1 MADEHKEQKNK
12 PGSPIVVA
20 GIGASAGGIKALQEF
35 FSALP
40 PKAGAAIVVI
50 VHLNPDRHSA
60 LAEVIGAK
68 TRMPVRQVEGSLPL
82 EIDHVYVIPPNRQL
96 IISDSEI
103 STAEFGA
110 PHGQRAPID
119 QFFRSLASHGDG
131 FAVILSGAG
140 SDGALGLRDVK
151 AGGGII
157 MVQDPNEA
165 EYSSMPK
172 AAIATGHADFVLPA
186 RELALQFAK
195 LLESRKETVE
205 QVPNEELDDLLGN
218 ILGHLRAKTGH
229 DFSGYKRASLLRRID
244 RRVQVVRS
252 QNLREYFDY
261 LRDNPDEAQN
271 LFADLLI
278 SVTRFFRDRKA
289 FEQLEKIVIPAIL
302 DRKDAGDTVRI
313 WVPGC
318 ATGEEAYSIA
328 LLVLD
333 ALAKRE
339 IRPSI
344 QIFATDLD
352 ARALQVAR
360 EGRYPETLSDDVS
373 EERLRRYFTNDSGG
387 YRVKRDVRDR
397 IVFAQHS
404 VQKDPPFS
412 QLDLI
417 SCRNFLIYINR
428 ELQERVVSTFHYALL
443 PEGYLFLGASETAEQ
458 PEGIFR
464 TVDRGARIFQSLA
477 RRAGERP
484 EFPRPSPAVRTPDA
498 APMPMPSV
506 DPRTREL
513 QQQHQQAL
521 IELGPP
527 SVLVDEDHRILHLSE
542 KAGNYLL
549 HPPGSPTLDITELV
563 RVELASELRVM
574 LTCAF
579 QLAESAL
586 SLPIP
591 VQFNGHSRYVC
602 LQVSPIRMSGNPSR
616 ALVLFIE
623 GGPAEMADLETEQ
636 SSSDSR
642 VRRLQEELQVTRA
655 SLRISHQQFETATES
670 LRAANEELQ
679 STNEEYRSTAEEL
692 ETSREE
698 LQSMNE
704 ELQTLNS
711 ELTSKFDA
719 ISRRR
724 DDLENLMI
732 ATDVGTLFLD
742 SELRIQ
748 YFTPRLKDLFN
759 IDAADHGR
767 QISDFT
773 NRLEDCDFEA
783 DAQSVIEHQTIV
795 KKIIRAIGRWF
806 LMQLRPYQS
815 VDGQVVGVVATF
827 VDTPMP
833 AGEEPQNGRVN
844 HRKRNRK

>member
-1 MADEHKEQKNK
+1 M
-12 PGSPIVVA
+12 VVA

-40 PKAGAAIVVI
+40 PKIGAAIVVI

-68 TRMPVRQVEGSLPL
+68 TRMPVRQVEGTLAL
-82 EIDHVYVIPPNRQL
+82 ETGHVYVIPPNRQL

-103 STAEFGA
+103 STAEFGE

-119 QFFRSLASHGDG
+119 QFFRSLSSHGDG
-131 FAVILSGAG
+131 FAIILSGAG
-140 SDGALGLRDVK
+140 SDGAIGLRAVK
-151 AGGGII
+151 EGGGII
-157 MVQDPNEA
+157 LVQDPNEA

-172 AAIATGHADFVLPA
+172 AAIATGHADFVLPV

-195 LLESRKETVE
+195 LLESRKKIVE
-205 QVPNEELDDLLGN
+205 QLPNEELDDLLGR
-218 ILGHLRAKTGH
+218 ILGHLRARTGH

-252 QNLREYFDY
+252 QSLREYLDY

-271 LFADLLI
+271 LFTDLLV
-278 SVTRFFRDRKA
+278 SVTRFFRDPWA

-328 LLVLD
+328 LLFLD

-373 EERLRRYFTNDSGG
+373 EERLRRYFTKDSGG

-428 ELQERVVSTFHYALL
+428 ELQERVISTFHYALL

-484 EFPRPSPAVRTPDA
+484 EFPRPLPAVRTPDA

-549 HPPGSPTLDITELV
+549 HPSGSPTLDITELV
-563 RVELASELRVM
+563 RLELASELRVM

-579 QLAESAL
+579 ELAESGL

-602 LQVSPIRMSGNPSR
+602 LQVSPIRMSGSPSR

-636 SSSDSR
+636 SNSDSR

-655 SLRISHQQFETATES
+655 SLKISHQQFEMATES

-711 ELTSKFDA
+711 ELTSKLDA
-719 ISRRR
+719 VSRRR

-748 YFTPRLKDLFN
+748 YFTPRLKDLFS
-759 IDAADHGR
+759 IDATDHGR
-767 QISDFT
+767 KIVDFT
-773 NRLEDCDFEA
+773 NRLEHCDFEA
-783 DAQSVIEHQTIV
+783 DARSVIEHQIIV
-795 KKIIRAIGRWF
+795 KKIIRANGRWF

-827 VDTPMP
+827 VDTPVP